1 MILTENGHL
10 PTWTSLQALLES
22 LQRCL
27 LASMQTHKSLHQTE
41 SASLI
46 SSATRAKIRHDLNL
60 SPFVY
65 KAEHFP
71 VQVSWTHV

>member
-1 MILTENGHL
+1 
-10 PTWTSLQALLES
+10 
-22 LQRCL
+22 
-27 LASMQTHKSLHQTE
+27 MQTHKSLHQTG

-46 SSATRAKIRHDLNL
+46 SSATHAKIRHDLNL

-71 VQVSWTHV
+71 VQVSWTQV